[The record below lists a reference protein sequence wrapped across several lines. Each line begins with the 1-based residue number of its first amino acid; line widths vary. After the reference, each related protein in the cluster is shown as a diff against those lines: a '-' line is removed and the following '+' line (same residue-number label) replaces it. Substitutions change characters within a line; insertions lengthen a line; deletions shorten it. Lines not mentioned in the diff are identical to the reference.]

1 MLHKKITLL
10 LMGIVITCS
19 VVLLGCY
26 KDKTV
31 NTDAPAITR
40 TVTFSQDILSI
51 FNKSCNLSGCHS
63 VGGQAPNL
71 TQAAAYNSLIIGNY
85 INKTSAENSF
95 LYLKMTGK
103 KGSVMPV
110 GGMNKDYNALILA
123 WIKQGANNN

>member
-1 MLHKKITLL
+1 MLHKKFVTC
-10 LMGIVITCS
+10 LMLMLIGST

-31 NTDAPAITR
+31 NVEAPAITR
-40 TVTFSQDILSI
+40 TVTFSNDILAI

-63 VGGQAPNL
+63 AGGQTPNL
-71 TQAAAYNSLIIGNY
+71 TPAAAYNSLIIGNY
-85 INKTSAENSF
+85 INKTSPENSYI
-95 LYLKMTGK
+95 YLKMTGK
-103 KGSVMPV
+103 KGTVMPV

>member
-1 MLHKKITLL
+1 MAML
-10 LMGIVITCS
+10 ITCS
-19 VVLLGCY
+19 VVMIGCY

-31 NTDAPAITR
+31 NIDAPAITR
-40 TVTFSQDILSI
+40 TVTFSRDIQPI
-51 FNKSCNLSGCHS
+51 FTKSCALSGCHS
-63 VGGQAPNL
+63 TGAQTPNL
-71 TQAAAYNSLIIGNY
+71 TQSASYNSLIIGNY

-103 KGSVMPV
+103 KGTVMPV